1 MTSEAKLQQD
11 CFVYFWNSYPELRG
25 TMWMVHNNAKNAF
38 QGAILKAM
46 GMVKGV
52 SDLQWLHN
60 GKFYAIELKTE
71 TGRQSK
77 EQIQWQ
83 KGIELQGGTYVV
95 LRSLDEFTNF
105 VQSVIK

>member
-1 MTSEAKLQQD
+1 MTSEAKLQQE
-11 CFVYFWNSYPELRG
+11 CFVHFWNTYPELRG

-52 SDLQWLHN
+52 SDLQWLHS
-60 GKFYAIELKTE
+60 GIYYAIELKTA
-71 TGRQSK
+71 TGRQSN

-83 KGIELQGGTYVV
+83 KQIESQGGVYVV
-95 LRSLDEFTNF
+95 LRSFDEFRTF
-105 VQSVIK
+105 VQSVIQ

>member
-1 MTSEAKLQQD
+1 MTSESKLQQD
-11 CFVYFWNSYPELRG
+11 CFVYFWNTYPELRG

-60 GKFYAIELKTE
+60 GKFYAIELKTA

-83 KGIELQGGTYVV
+83 GGIEAQGGTYVL
-95 LRSLDEFTNF
+95 LRSFDEFRTF